1 MDIIIGYKNKKNKN
15 YNYLICQKINCNNN
29 LHLSLINNVFSDE
42 ECCNLIIHSEKIGY
56 VQASSYTDK
65 YKKEHYFLE
74 IRKSLRCI
82 VDDINFAKIL
92 YKRIAHIIPINYKDM
107 TFCEINPR
115 FRFLKYTS
123 GDHFAKHTDEHYKND
138 KNEISLI
145 TVLIYINDDYE
156 GGNTK
161 FLIDDKNEN
170 DISIIPKIG
179 LICLM
184 DQNILHEVPKLISGI
199 KYVIRTELMYN

>member
-1 MDIIIGYKNKKNKN
+1 MDIILGLKNKKNKN
-15 YNYLICQKINCNNN
+15 YNYLITETVNSAGN
-29 LHLSLINNVFSDE
+29 LQLSLINNVFSDE
-42 ECCNLIIHSEKIGY
+42 ECSNLIIYSENVGY
-56 VQASSYTDK
+56 VQASSYIDK

-92 YKRIAHIIPINYKDM
+92 YKRIAHIIPNNYKDM

-115 FRFLKYTS
+115 FRFLKYTC

-145 TVLIYINDDYE
+145 TALIYLNDDYE

-184 DQNILHEVPKLISGI
+184 DQNILHEVPNII
-199 KYVIRTELMYN
+199 NVVKYFIRTELMYK

>member
-1 MDIIIGYKNKKNKN
+1 MDIILGLKNKKNKN
-15 YNYLICQKINCNNN
+15 YNYLITETVNSACN

-42 ECCNLIIHSEKIGY
+42 ECSNLIIYSESIGY
-56 VQASSYTDK
+56 VQASSYIDK
-65 YKKEHYFLE
+65 YKKEHFFLE

-82 VDDINFAKIL
+82 IDSINFAKIL
-92 YKRIAHIIPINYKDM
+92 YKRIAHIIPNNYNNI

-115 FRFLKYTS
+115 FRFLKYNS
-123 GDHFAKHTDEHYKND
+123 GDHFEKHTDEHYKND

-145 TVLIYINDDYE
+145 TVLIYLNNDYE

-161 FLIDDKNEN
+161 FLFDNNNE
-170 DISIIPKIG
+170 ISIMPKIG

-184 DQNILHEVPKLISGI
+184 DQNILHEVPKLVSGI
-199 KYVIRTELMYN
+199 KYVIRTELMYK

>member
-1 MDIIIGYKNKKNKN
+1 
-15 YNYLICQKINCNNN
+15 
-29 LHLSLINNVFSDE
+29 
-42 ECCNLIIHSEKIGY
+42 
-56 VQASSYTDK
+56 
-65 YKKEHYFLE
+65 
-74 IRKSLRCI
+74 

-92 YKRIAHIIPINYKDM
+92 YKRIAHIIPNNYKDM

-115 FRFLKYTS
+115 FRFLKYTD

-145 TVLIYINDDYE
+145 TVLIYLNDDYE

-161 FLIDDKNEN
+161 FLFDNDNE
-170 DISIIPKIG
+170 ISIIPKIG

-184 DQNILHEVPKLISGI
+184 DQNILHEVPKLINGF
-199 KYVIRTELMYN
+199 KYVIRTELMYK

>member
-1 MDIIIGYKNKKNKN
+1 MDIILGLKNKKNKN
-15 YNYLICQKINCNNN
+15 YNYLITETVNSAGN

-42 ECCNLIIHSEKIGY
+42 ECSNLIIYSENVGY
-56 VQASSYTDK
+56 VQASSYIDK
-65 YKKEHYFLE
+65 YKKEHFFLE
-74 IRKSLRCI
+74 IRKSLRCVI
-82 VDDINFAKIL
+82 DSIDFAKIL
-92 YKRIAHIIPINYKDM
+92 YKRIAHIIPNKYNDM

-115 FRFLKYTS
+115 FRFLKYTC

-145 TVLIYINDDYE
+145 TVLIYLNSDYE

-161 FLIDDKNEN
+161 FLFDHKNEN

-184 DQNILHEVPKLISGI
+184 DQNILHEVPKLVSGI
-199 KYVIRTELMYN
+199 KYVIRTELMYK